1 MILLQV
7 WKVDKVL
14 DSLSREDTQLK
25 VLSVE
30 GNHLLALPDD
40 FDVQVYIY
48 SQRSL
53 SFLQPDLQSIALL
66 GIARMVATKNHIPC
80 SCSLLLL
87 LDSQMGYTQVEYVDN
102 PHGYNADDA
111 LRKDIKATFLC
122 YRHPSSLARTSASVH
137 STSTGRQ
144 WARCCTGD

>member
-1 MILLQV
+1 MC
-7 WKVDKVL
+7 KVDKVL

-40 FDVQVYIY
+40 FDVQVHIY
-48 SQRSL
+48 SQRSF
-53 SFLQPDLQSIALL
+53 STLQPHLQSIALL

-87 LDSQMGYTQVEYVDN
+87 LDSQMGYTQVKYVDN
-102 PHGYNADDA
+102 HYGDNADDV
-111 LRKDIKATFLC
+111 LTKDIMATFLS
-122 YRHPSSLARTSASVH
+122 YRHPSSLVKTSASVH

-144 WARCCTGD
+144 